1 MHRQQIQM
9 LKSKK
14 EVCPLDAGEAKLL
27 LSRSIAKGPRQ
38 HTSSLNES
46 SFRRSIQAAI
56 QNSGQLSLDGS

>member
-46 SFRRSIQAAI
+46 VFADQSK
-56 QNSGQLSLDGS
+56 QLYKILAS

>member
-27 LSRSIAKGPRQ
+27 LSRSIAKDRGNTP
-38 HTSSLNES
+38 
-46 SFRRSIQAAI
+46 QA
-56 QNSGQLSLDGS
+56 